1 MNQGLWSAVLDFPP
15 IARVRRNHALEH
27 ATMQVLSERNTTLRL
42 AGRSSFHGFY
52 LYGDIGTKEVLGA
65 AQEGLRRLRSG
76 QRELAIHPSCGSNYV
91 VAGAIAGVGAF
102 AALGGFFGHRQQG
115 LRDRVARLPL
125 AWAVA
130 TMGVIVSRPLGAA
143 LQAYVTTDADVGDLS
158 IHSVIRTEQSGAVA
172 HLVRTQS

>member
-1 MNQGLWSAVLDFPP
+1 MNQGLWSAVLSFPP

-27 ATMQVLSERNTTLRL
+27 ATIQVLSKRDTTRRL

-52 LYGDIGTKEVLGA
+52 LYGDVATKQVLEA
-65 AQEGLRRLRSG
+65 AQEGLQRLRTG

-91 VAGAIAGVGAF
+91 VAGAVAGMGAF
-102 AALGGFFGHRQQG
+102 AALGGFFGHRQEG

-130 TMGVIVSRPLGAA
+130 TMGVILSRPLGAA
-143 LQAYVTTDADVGDLS
+143 LQAYVTTDADVGDLR
-158 IHSVIRTEQSGAVA
+158 IHSVIRTEQAGAVV